1 MTVHG
6 ITTSVLDLTSWVH
19 DPAATDLDI
28 VAAMRLPAGTPVEAL
43 LVDEM
48 RAIDAYLG
56 AWTANAGMDAREMFL
71 RNSACKRVLYI
82 SAPIFLPDTIPVP
95 EFVGRGVNTRIHVYE
110 APEVWDTVR
119 LEAISSYAVGGYRF
133 RYALSIQ
140 YLHDAVGLGWQLIR
154 PVVIVDRH
162 LLATVHDAGPDAV
175 AALERV
181 LDAIRRVILF
191 GSHDYVHATV
201 LNWFPPVKDLP
212 PAYAAIATERVH
224 PREVDQWHAASQ
236 GKLPDGF
243 VAAARTPTIVPLE
256 LYSLLVHAEVVQRLW
271 DEDPSVARHA
281 RRVVD
286 DLDAAVTELVGLC
299 ALEEPAT
306 TAFGDYFWTFAGWFL
321 ASALPLGSD
330 RLAVVVDGVAGE
342 RWPRVEARLAEV
354 HGGMFDFVR
363 HVDRDEFPWGDRF
376 VAVHD
381 VGLEYELALRRPG
394 VREHL
399 RYLLGAR
406 RDGDADR
413 PTWLH
418 VLGAPPDVV
427 TALLD
432 LQAVADTP
440 DLDAG
445 LRRLRDGGVVDELR
459 RLAVGGTAGSGTE
472 YARSVVWSL
481 VTIIDELVGL
491 PDRVLSS

>member
-6 ITTSVLDLTSWVH
+6 ITTSVVDLTDWVH
-19 DPAATDLDI
+19 DAAATDADI
-28 VAAMRLPAGTPVEAL
+28 VDAMRLPAGTSVEAL

-48 RAIDAYLG
+48 RAIDGYLG

-95 EFVGRGVNTRIHVYE
+95 NFVGRGVNTRIHVYE
-110 APEVWDTVR
+110 APDVWDTVR
-119 LEAISSYAVGGYRF
+119 LEAISSYAVGGHRF

-140 YLHDAVGLGWQLIR
+140 YLHDSVGLGWQLIR
-154 PVVIVDRH
+154 PVVVVDRH
-162 LLATVHDAGPDAV
+162 LLAAVHRGGPAAV

-201 LNWFPPVKDLP
+201 LNWFPPLRDVA

-236 GKLPDGF
+236 GKLPEGF
-243 VAAARTPTIVPLE
+243 VASAPTPAIVPLE

-271 DEDPSVARHA
+271 DEDPAVAPHA
-281 RRVVD
+281 RRMVA
-286 DLDAAVTELVGLC
+286 DLDAALADLVVAGDFDE
-299 ALEEPAT
+299 AAR
-306 TAFGDYFWTFAGWFL
+306 ADVADYFWTFAGWFL
-321 ASALPLGSD
+321 ASALPLGSE
-330 RLAVVVDGVAGE
+330 RLADVVTAVAGD
-342 RWPRVEARLAEV
+342 RWDRVAAGLAEV

-363 HVDRDEFPWGDRF
+363 YVDRDEFPWGDRF
-376 VAVHD
+376 VALHD
-381 VGLEYELALRRPG
+381 VGLEYEAALRRPG

-399 RYLLGAR
+399 RWLLGAR
-406 RDGDADR
+406 RDGTADR
-413 PTWLH
+413 PTWLD
-418 VLGAPPDVV
+418 VLEPPPHVV

-432 LQAVADTP
+432 LEATADTG
-440 DLDAG
+440 DFEAG
-445 LRRLRDGGVVDELR
+445 LRRLRDSGALDDLR
-459 RLAVGGTAGSGTE
+459 ALAVTRSGPGGTA
-472 YARSVVWSL
+472 YARAVVWSL
-481 VTIIDELVGL
+481 VAIVDELVGL
-491 PDRVLSS
+491 PDRVLST